1 MVRVLA
7 VADEVDGRLS
17 GARARAIAPDLVV
30 SAGDLPWGFLEELAD
45 HLDVPVVFVPG
56 NHDPAVGPARR
67 HRRSGLFLHAGLPV
81 DPPRPQGCTNVDGDV
96 VDVAGLRV
104 AGLGGCVRYRPGPN
118 QYSQGEHARR
128 AARVARRAE
137 RLGRRSGGGVD
148 LLLTHAPPLGLGDEE
163 DRPHVGVQAL
173 HGLIDRLR
181 PTWHLHGHIHP
192 YGQPRP
198 DRTLG
203 RTTIRNVVPYRVF
216 DVEPVGVAR
225 AS

>member
-7 VADEVDGRLS
+7 VADEVDERLS
-17 GARARAIAPDLVV
+17 GARARALAPDLVV
-30 SAGDLPWGFLEELAD
+30 SAGDLPWHFLEELAD

-56 NHDPAVGPARR
+56 NHDPEVATGRW
-67 HRRSGLFLHAGLPV
+67 HRSGMFLRAGLPV
-81 DPPRPQGCTNVDGDV
+81 DAPRPHGCTGVDGEV
-96 VDVAGLRV
+96 VEVAGLRV

-118 QYSQGEHARR
+118 QYTQAEHGRR
-128 AARVARRAE
+128 AARLVRRVE
-137 RLGRRSGGGVD
+137 RLQRREGGGLD

-163 DRPHVGVQAL
+163 DRPHVGVEAL
-173 HGLIDRLR
+173 HGVIERLR

-198 DRTLG
+198 DRRLG
-203 RTTIRNVVPYRVF
+203 RTTIRNVVPYKVLE
-216 DVEPVGVAR
+216 VEPREVAR